1 MRNLGTSIGA
11 RMMTMTSVVLTAGGC
26 GNDGKDVVVHNR
38 GDLCVY
44 PANEPNAL
52 PFGSDATAR
61 DYAAGD
67 IANVM
72 VFFGCLSGS
81 CTSGRQGSCTATQT
95 GDVISVDAT
104 ATYHDTGAHEC
115 TTDCAYLLARC
126 TTQPL
131 SAGTFTFSFTGA
143 ETQLAVP
150 STVAPPCIRQP

>member
-1 MRNLGTSIGA
+1 MRNLRGAIGVLV
-11 RMMTMTSVVLTAGGC
+11 TMSVAAASAGGC
-26 GNDGKDVVVHNR
+26 GNDGKDVVVHNQ

-44 PANEPNAL
+44 PTSEPNAV
-52 PFGSDATAR
+52 PFGADTTAR
-61 DYAAGD
+61 DYAAGEV
-67 IANVM
+67 ANLM

-81 CTSGRQGSCTATQT
+81 CTSDRQGSCTATQN

-115 TTDCAYLLARC
+115 TADCAYLLARC
-126 TTQPL
+126 TTEPL
-131 SAGTFTFSFTGA
+131 AAGTFTFSFTGA